1 MAELDLIVP
10 AAQVCISPH
19 SRKYEEALF
28 SHFGGVS
35 RAARSMR
42 PSGKVS
48 AFMNQNPR
56 KVAAFVSE
64 CLDYRRFEASDLLP
78 YATRETL
85 EELGLVGYQID
96 TFSSDYDDYID
107 ESGMVYQLPNGPVK
121 AGRRWG
127 QRHPQGANLGSN
139 GILKYDAHGA

>member
-1 MAELDLIVP
+1 MEDEYHVLFECPTYHHIRL
-10 AAQVCISPH
+10 
-19 SRKYEEALF
+19 KYEEALF
-28 SHFGGVS
+28 SNFGGVS

-107 ESGMVYQLPNGPVK
+107 ESGMVY
-121 AGRRWG
+121 
-127 QRHPQGANLGSN
+127 
-139 GILKYDAHGA
+139 DAHGA